1 MSAGTYNIKIDQ
13 GSDFSLQLTVKEDGS
28 VKDLAGFSARAQM
41 RPTIDSSTLTATFT
55 CTITDSDNG
64 ILTMT
69 LPYTTT
75 DDISV
80 GQYYYDLELYT
91 GSTSQ
96 RLIQGTATVSGE
108 VTR

>member
-13 GSDFSLQLTVKEDGS
+13 GSDFSLQLTVQEDGTA
-28 VKDLAGFSARAQM
+28 KNLAGFSARAQL

-55 CTITDSDNG
+55 CTITDSANG
-64 ILTMT
+64 ILTMA

-75 DDISV
+75 ENVGV

-96 RLIQGTATVSGE
+96 RLIQGTATVTGE

>member
-1 MSAGTYNIKIDQ
+1 MSAGTYNINIDQ

-28 VKDLAGFSARAQM
+28 AKNLTGFSARAQM
-41 RPTIDSSTLTATFT
+41 RPTVDSSTLTATFV
-55 CTITDSDNG
+55 CTITNATSG

-69 LPYTTT
+69 LANTVT
-75 DDISV
+75 DDIDV
-80 GQYYYDLELYT
+80 GQYAYDLELYT

-96 RLIQGTATVSGE
+96 RLIQGTATVIGE

>member
-1 MSAGTYNIKIDQ
+1 MSAGIYNIKIDQ
-13 GSDFSLQLTVKEDGS
+13 GSDFSLQLTVQEDGS
-28 VKDLAGFSARAQM
+28 AKNLTGFSARAQM

-55 CTITDSDNG
+55 CTITDASSG

-75 DDISV
+75 DDITV

-91 GSTSQ
+91 GTTSQ
-96 RLIQGTATVSGE
+96 RLIQGTAPLTGE

>member
-13 GSDFSLQLTVKEDGS
+13 GSDFSLQLTVQEDGTA
-28 VKDLAGFSARAQM
+28 KNLAGFSARAQL

-55 CTITDSDNG
+55 CTITDSTNG
-64 ILTMT
+64 ILTMS

-75 DDISV
+75 ENVGV
-80 GQYYYDLELYT
+80 GQYYYDLELFT
-91 GSTSQ
+91 ASTSQ
-96 RLIQGTATVSGE
+96 RLIQGTATVAGE

>member
-13 GSDFSLQLTVKEDGS
+13 GSDFSLQLTVQEDGS
-28 VKDLAGFSARAQM
+28 AKNLAGFSARAQM

-55 CTITDSDNG
+55 CTVTDATNG
-64 ILTMT
+64 VLTMT
-69 LPYTTT
+69 LANTLT
-75 DDISV
+75 DDIDV
-80 GQYYYDLELYT
+80 GQYFYDLELFT

>member
-13 GSDFSLQLTVKEDGS
+13 GSDFSLQLTVQEDGTA
-28 VKDLAGFSARAQM
+28 KNLAGFSARAQL

-55 CTITDSDNG
+55 CTITDSANG
-64 ILTMT
+64 ILTMA

-75 DDISV
+75 ENVGV
-80 GQYYYDLELYT
+80 GQYHYDLELYT
-91 GSTSQ
+91 ASTSQ
-96 RLIQGTATVSGE
+96 RLIQGAATVSGE

>member
-13 GSDFSLQLTVKEDGS
+13 GSDFSLQLTVQEDGTA
-28 VKDLAGFSARAQM
+28 KNLAGFSARAQL

-55 CTITDSDNG
+55 CTITDSANG
-64 ILTMT
+64 ILTMA

-75 DDISV
+75 ENIGV
-80 GQYYYDLELYT
+80 GQYYYDLELFT
-91 GSTSQ
+91 ASTSQ
-96 RLIQGTATVSGE
+96 RLIQGTATVAGE

>member
-13 GSDFSLQLTVKEDGS
+13 GSDFSLQLTVQEDGS
-28 VKDLAGFSARAQM
+28 AKNLAGFSARAQM

-55 CTITDSDNG
+55 CAITNSTNG
-64 ILTMT
+64 ILTMS
-69 LPYTTT
+69 LPHTTT
-75 DDISV
+75 DDINV
-80 GQYYYDLELYT
+80 GQYYYDLEIFT

-96 RLIQGTATVSGE
+96 RLIQGTATVAGE

>member
-13 GSDFSLQLTVKEDGS
+13 GSDFSLQLTVQEDGTA
-28 VKDLAGFSARAQM
+28 KNLAGFSARAQL

-55 CTITDSDNG
+55 CTITDSANG
-64 ILTMT
+64 ILTMA
-69 LPYTTT
+69 LPYTITENVG
-75 DDISV
+75 V

-91 GSTSQ
+91 ASTSQ
-96 RLIQGTATVSGE
+96 RLIQGAATVAGE

>member
-13 GSDFSLQLTVKEDGS
+13 GSDFSLQLTVQEDGTA
-28 VKDLAGFSARAQM
+28 KNLAGFSARAQM

-55 CTITDSDNG
+55 CTITDSANG
-64 ILTMT
+64 ILTMA

-75 DDISV
+75 ENVGV

-91 GSTSQ
+91 ASTSQ
-96 RLIQGTATVSGE
+96 RLIQGAATVSGE

>member
-1 MSAGTYNIKIDQ
+1 MSAGIYNIKIDQ
-13 GSDFSLQLTVKEDGS
+13 GSDFSLQLTVQEDGS
-28 VKDLAGFSARAQM
+28 AKNLTGFSARAQL

-55 CTITDSDNG
+55 CTVTDATAG

-80 GQYYYDLELYT
+80 GQYFYDLELYT
-91 GSTSQ
+91 GTTSQ

>member
-13 GSDFSLQLTVKEDGS
+13 GSDFSLQLTVQEDGTA
-28 VKDLAGFSARAQM
+28 KNLAGFSARAQL

-55 CTITDSDNG
+55 CTITDSANG

-75 DDISV
+75 ENVGV

-91 GSTSQ
+91 ASTSQ
-96 RLIQGTATVSGE
+96 RLIQGAATVSGE

>member
-1 MSAGTYNIKIDQ
+1 MSAGTYNINIDQ

-28 VKDLAGFSARAQM
+28 AKNLTGFSARAQM
-41 RPTIDSSTLTATFT
+41 RPTVDSSTLTATFT
-55 CTITDSDNG
+55 CTITNATSG
-64 ILTMT
+64 ILTMALANT
-69 LPYTTT
+69 VT
-75 DDISV
+75 DDIDV
-80 GQYYYDLELYT
+80 GQYAYDLELYT

>member
-13 GSDFSLQLTVKEDGS
+13 GSDFSLQLTVQEDGTA
-28 VKDLAGFSARAQM
+28 KNLAGFSARAQL

-55 CTITDSDNG
+55 CTITDSANG
-64 ILTMT
+64 ILTMA

-75 DDISV
+75 ENVGV
-80 GQYYYDLELYT
+80 GQYYYDLELFT
-91 GSTSQ
+91 ASTSQ
-96 RLIQGTATVSGE
+96 RLIQGTATVAGE

>member
-13 GSDFSLQLTVKEDGS
+13 GSDFSLQLTVQEDGTA
-28 VKDLAGFSARAQM
+28 KDLAGFSVRAQM

-55 CTITDSDNG
+55 CTITDEDNG
-64 ILTMT
+64 IFTIA

-75 DDISV
+75 TDIDV
-80 GQYYYDLELYT
+80 GQYYYDVEIYT

>member
-1 MSAGTYNIKIDQ
+1 MSAGTYNINIDQ

-28 VKDLAGFSARAQM
+28 AKDLTGFSARAQM
-41 RPTIDSSTLTATFT
+41 RPTVDSSTLTATFT
-55 CTITDSDNG
+55 CTITNASSG
-64 ILTMT
+64 ILTMALANT
-69 LPYTTT
+69 VT
-75 DDISV
+75 DDIDV
-80 GQYYYDLELYT
+80 GQYAYDLELYT

>member
-75 DDISV
+75 DDIAV

>member
-13 GSDFSLQLTVKEDGS
+13 GSDFSLQLTVQEDGTA
-28 VKDLAGFSARAQM
+28 KNLAGFSARAQL

-55 CTITDSDNG
+55 CTITDSANG
-64 ILTMT
+64 ILTMA

-75 DDISV
+75 ENVGV

-91 GSTSQ
+91 ASTSQ

>member
-1 MSAGTYNIKIDQ
+1 MSAGIYNIKIDQ
-13 GSDFSLQLTVKEDGS
+13 GSDFSLQLTVQEDGS
-28 VKDLAGFSARAQM
+28 AKNLTGFSARAQL

-55 CTITDSDNG
+55 CTVTNATGG

-80 GQYYYDLELYT
+80 GQYFYDLELYT
-91 GSTSQ
+91 GTTSQ

>member
-13 GSDFSLQLTVKEDGS
+13 GSDFSLQLTVQEDGS
-28 VKDLAGFSARAQM
+28 AKNLTGFSARAQM

-55 CTITDSDNG
+55 CTVTNASGG
-64 ILTMT
+64 ILTMALANT
-69 LPYTTT
+69 VT
-75 DDISV
+75 DDIAV
-80 GQYYYDLELYT
+80 GQYFYDLELYT

-96 RLIQGTATVSGE
+96 RLIQGTSTVSGE

>member
-13 GSDFSLQLTVKEDGS
+13 GSDFSIQLTVKEDGS

>member
-13 GSDFSLQLTVKEDGS
+13 GSDFSLQLTVQEDGTA
-28 VKDLAGFSARAQM
+28 KDLAGFSARAQM

-55 CTITDSDNG
+55 CTVTDEENG
-64 ILTMT
+64 IFTIS

-75 DDISV
+75 TDIDV
-80 GQYYYDLELYT
+80 GQYYYDVELYT
-91 GSTSQ
+91 GATSQ

>member
-55 CTITDSDNG
+55 CTITDSGNG

-75 DDISV
+75 DDIAV

>member
-13 GSDFSLQLTVKEDGS
+13 GSDFSLQLTVQEDGTA
-28 VKDLAGFSARAQM
+28 KNLAGFSARAQL

-55 CTITDSDNG
+55 CTITDSANG
-64 ILTMT
+64 ILTMA

-75 DDISV
+75 ENVGV

-91 GSTSQ
+91 ASTSQ
-96 RLIQGTATVSGE
+96 RLIQGAATVSGE

>member
-28 VKDLAGFSARAQM
+28 AKDLAGFSVRAQM

-55 CTITDSDNG
+55 CTVTDTDNG

-75 DDISV
+75 ADIDV
-80 GQYYYDLELYT
+80 GQYFYDLELYT